1 MKFLRA
7 IGRREQR
14 TKGWK
19 QKIGEWILGK
29 RRKKQKKKK
38 AEEEKKGRSRCA
50 KKTIVATEPRLPFGK
65 QKTKKD
71 LHASFWTS
79 THIYIYRQGG
89 GGKPGNNLMAG
100 SSSATG
106 RCTTWGK
113 SEKTSTPIAAKRAK
127 ERWGFFNLLYVYIFI
142 RLYRTI
148 GKRERK
154 CKKGREKENRKL
166 RATNEE
172 ENYWRQRIG

>member
-1 MKFLRA
+1 M
-7 IGRREQR
+7 
-14 TKGWK
+14 
-19 QKIGEWILGK
+19 LGK

-38 AEEEKKGRSRCA
+38 KVEAGVQKKQLWQQSLVCRSES
-50 KKTIVATEPRLPFGK
+50 KKQRKICTLPFELLL
-65 QKTKKD
+65 T
-71 LHASFWTS
+71 
-79 THIYIYRQGG
+79 YIYRQGG

-172 ENYWRQRIG
+172 ENY